1 MSKRLFTQEQFNEA
15 AAALVAEGNVP
26 TVRNMR
32 KKLGGSS
39 DTTIVSMLQAWSND
53 SGGGVVTVSA
63 MPAEVK
69 SKTDELGA
77 VAWAAAKRQANHELG
92 AVRQQ
97 METERGKL
105 KIQLDDAYRDLIE
118 IEQERDQLRRSLEDE
133 TAARQ
138 EECRRRFEAEERAIR
153 LRRRN
158 AELEPQVDALQLTI
172 TQCAVDA
179 ARSEVV
185 VRALQQEL
193 SDLKRQLALSK
204 APRQCRS
211 TGPKANSKSSPTQ
224 GAS

>member
-1 MSKRLFTQEQFNEA
+1 MSKRSFTQEQFNKA
-15 AAALVAEGNVP
+15 AAELVAEGKVP

-32 KKLGGSS
+32 DRLGCGST
-39 DTTIVSMLQAWSND
+39 TTIVSALQAWSND
-53 SGGGVVTVSA
+53 SGGSVDTPSA

-77 VAWAAAKRQANHELG
+77 VGWAAAKRQADHELG

-105 KIQLDDAYRDLIE
+105 NIQLADTYRDLID
-118 IEQERDQLRRSLEDE
+118 IEQERDQLRRSLEEE

-138 EECRRRFEAEERAIR
+138 EQCRRRFEAEERAI
-153 LRRRN
+153 LLLRRN
-158 AELEPQVDALQLTI
+158 AELEPQVDALQQTI

-185 VRALQQEL
+185 VRALKDEL

-204 APRQCRS
+204 APRPRRS
-211 TGPKANSKSSPTQ
+211 TGPKANRKALPTQ

>member
-1 MSKRLFTQEQFNEA
+1 MSKRSFTQEQFNQA
-15 AAALVAEGNVP
+15 AAELVAEGKVP

-32 KKLGGSS
+32 NKLGCGSI
-39 DTTIVSMLQAWSND
+39 TTIVSALQAWSND
-53 SGGGVVTVSA
+53 SGGSVDTSSA
-63 MPAEVK
+63 MPADVK

-77 VAWAAAKRQANHELG
+77 VAWAAAKRQADHELG

-97 METERGKL
+97 MESERCKL
-105 KIQLDDAYRDLIE
+105 QIQLDDTYRDLIE

-138 EECRRRFEAEERAIR
+138 EECRRRFEAEERATR
-153 LRRRN
+153 LQRRSV
-158 AELEPQVDALQLTI
+158 ELEPQVDALQQTI

-185 VRALQQEL
+185 VRALKQEL
-193 SDLKRQLALSK
+193 SDLKRRLTLSE
-204 APRQCRS
+204 APRRSRS
-211 TGPKANSKSSPTQ
+211 TGPKANSKASPTQ